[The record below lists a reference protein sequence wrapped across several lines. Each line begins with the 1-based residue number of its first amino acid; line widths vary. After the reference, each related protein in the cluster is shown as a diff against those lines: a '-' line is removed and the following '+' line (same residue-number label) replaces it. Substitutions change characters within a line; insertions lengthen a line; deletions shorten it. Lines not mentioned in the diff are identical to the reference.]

1 MIESAW
7 TRYNMSTRLGLGL
20 GLVHQSSQFA
30 TISNAVTL
38 PGFTRLD
45 AAVYFDVTE
54 RFAVQFNI
62 ENLTNTT
69 YYASAQNDNNIQPGE
84 PLTARVTARIKF

>member
-1 MIESAW
+1 M
-7 TRYNMSTRLGLGL
+7 
-20 GLVHQSSQFA
+20 
-30 TISNAVTL
+30 TL

-69 YYASAQNDNNIQPGE
+69 YYASAQNDTNIQPGE
-84 PLTARVTARIKF
+84 PLTARVTARLKF